1 MILTQGLI
9 NHLENGTVNMAKI
22 KKIKKAQSGMLKP
35 ASRPV
40 INDTSKAK
48 GKGLEEFDPY
58 KEKKSGGDRG
68 GGGLKFKE
76 ERPKLVDVWRAAKN
90 KTGGKVRKA
99 QDGISKTR
107 TFPLDTKKGYKA
119 KVVEKETPEG
129 RTATVKVRRTIGGFL
144 SGKKKGGDYQI
155 PAYNVPQREKE
166 SPERPRGSNTGN
178 KDVPRR
184 TKNGGKVTKKSIS
197 KPINKKS
204 KKK

>member
-1 MILTQGLI
+1 
-9 NHLENGTVNMAKI
+9 MAI

-40 INDTSKAK
+40 INDTSRAK
-48 GKGLEEFDPY
+48 GIGLEEFDPY

-76 ERPKLVDVWRAAKN
+76 ERPKLVDVWRAAKVKQ
-90 KTGGKVRKA
+90 KTGGKIKKA
-99 QDGISKTR
+99 QDGVTKTR
-107 TFPLDTKKGYKA
+107 NFPLDTKKGYRA

-155 PAYNVPQREKE
+155 PAYNVPQRKNPMD
-166 SPERPRGSNTGN
+166 SPERPPKESTGN
-178 KDVPRR
+178 KDIPRR
-184 TKNGGKVTKKSIS
+184 TKNGGKVTKKKS
-197 KPINKKS
+197 INKPLKYTKT

>member
-1 MILTQGLI
+1 
-9 NHLENGTVNMAKI
+9 MAKI

-35 ASRPV
+35 VSRPV
-40 INDTSKAK
+40 INDTSKTK
-48 GKGLEEFDPY
+48 GIGLEGFDPY
-58 KEKKSGGDRG
+58 KEKNSKEGRG
-68 GGGLKFKE
+68 GGGIYLEDK
-76 ERPKLVDVWRAAKN
+76 RPKLVDVWRAARSK
-90 KTGGKVRKA
+90 KKGGVIKKA
-99 QDGISKTR
+99 QDGVTKTR